1 MASLARWYRTVRHIP
16 LRQLS
21 RRLYLKGRRT
31 WRVRHA
37 DRYRD
42 RLASPSFPVYAL
54 RTPLP
59 QPLFPDR
66 SALAREEDTTCTLTF
81 LNESWTFPFG
91 AFDWRPTDLQY
102 GTRLWLLNL
111 HYMEFLEGLSD
122 EAFTTI
128 VDDWI
133 AHAPPYQSK
142 YWLDTWNSF
151 AVSTRCVVWLQQY
164 ARRGERL
171 PDAFRER
178 MLKSVVRQLRFL
190 TEHLETDIGGNHL
203 IRNIK
208 ALLWGG
214 RFWDSDEATEWQDLG
229 QQLLAQELDTQILG
243 DGMHYERSPA
253 YHVQVFADLLECYSV
268 LEEGPLKGRLGD
280 RLSDMAQVTAHLI
293 HPDGQVSLFNDGGL
307 EMARDPEMCLQV
319 WEELS
324 GEDVRSSE
332 TFALSDSGY
341 YGLRRGDEYVLVD
354 AGKIAPDELPGHGH
368 GDVFSFEWTID
379 AQRVV
384 VDAGVYEYNPGQ
396 RRVYSRSTQ
405 AHNTVTVD
413 GEDQCEFWD
422 AFRMG
427 RRARVTEKNYQ
438 KSETGFRL
446 SGRHDGYRHLAGCP
460 VHERTFDVESEDI
473 RVEDEVKGGGGQRV
487 EARLLLHPECS
498 VEMATEDIEISC
510 GDINV
515 VLETNATVSLRDAV
529 WFPNFG
535 VERSCKQIIL
545 RYGEAPCSG
554 GFRLVRRS

>member
-42 RLASPSFPVYAL
+42 RLASPSFPVSAL
-54 RTPLP
+54 RRPLP

-66 SALAREEDTTCTLTF
+66 SALAREEDTTCSLTF
-81 LNESWTFPFG
+81 LNESWTFPLG

-111 HYMEFLEGLSD
+111 HYMEFLEGLAD
-122 EAFTTI
+122 KTFTTV

-133 AHAPPYQSK
+133 AHVPPYQSK
-142 YWLDTWNSF
+142 YWLDAWNSF
-151 AVSTRCVVWLQQY
+151 ALSTRCVVWLQQY
-164 ARRGERL
+164 ARRRERL
-171 PDAFRER
+171 PDAFGER
-178 MLKSVVRQLRFL
+178 MLTSVVRQLRFL

-208 ALLWGG
+208 AFLWGG
-214 RFWDSDEATEWQDLG
+214 RVWGSDEATEWQDFG
-229 QQLLAQELDTQILG
+229 KQLLSQELDTQVLG

-268 LEEGPLKGRLGD
+268 LEEGLLKERLAD
-280 RLSDMAQVTAHLI
+280 RLSDMAQVTAHLT
-293 HPDGQVSLFNDGGL
+293 HPDGRISLFNDGGL
-307 EMARDPEMCLQV
+307 EMARDPETCLQV

-324 GEDVRSSE
+324 GENVHPSE
-332 TFALSDSGY
+332 TFALSDAGY
-341 YGLRRGDEYVLVD
+341 YGLRRENEYVLVD
-354 AGKIAPDELPGHGH
+354 VGKVAPDELPGHGH
-368 GDVFSFEWTID
+368 GDLFSFEWTID

-396 RRVYSRSTQ
+396 RRAYSRSTQ

-413 GEDQCEFWD
+413 GEDQCEFWN

-427 RRARVTEKNYQ
+427 RRARVTRENYQ
-438 KSETGFRL
+438 KTETGFRL
-446 SGRHDGYRHLAGCP
+446 TGRHDGYRHLAGRP
-460 VHERTFDVESEDI
+460 VHERTFEVEPGDI
-473 RVEDEVKGGGGQRV
+473 RVEDEVTGGEGQRV

-498 VEMATEDIEISC
+498 VEVATEDIKISS
-510 GDINV
+510 GDIDAA
-515 VLETNATVSLRDAV
+515 LETNAAVSLRDAT

-535 VERSCKQIIL
+535 VEHTCKQIIL
-545 RYGEAPCSG
+545 RYGAAPCSG